1 MEDEEYLFIDNKTVV
16 ALEKMRQHYNAL
28 VEAYEELPTLNTMR
42 KVPLEDAISMIGM
55 IMEGI
60 MNELSDYDWEEVRR
74 DETKKVTLRHYI

>member
-60 MNELSDYDWEEVRR
+60 MNELSDYDWEEVRS
-74 DETKKVTLRHYI
+74 DE

>member
-74 DETKKVTLRHYI
+74 DE

>member
-28 VEAYEELPTLNTMR
+28 IEAYEELPTLNTMR

-74 DETKKVTLRHYI
+74 DE

>member
-1 MEDEEYLFIDNKTVV
+1 MEDEEYLVSDNKTVV

-28 VEAYEELPTLNTMR
+28 IEAYEELPTLNTMR

-74 DETKKVTLRHYI
+74 DE

>member
-60 MNELSDYDWEEVRR
+60 MNELSDYDREEERR
-74 DETKKVTLRHYI
+74 DE

>member
-1 MEDEEYLFIDNKTVV
+1 
-16 ALEKMRQHYNAL
+16 MRQHYNAL

-74 DETKKVTLRHYI
+74 DG

>member
-42 KVPLEDAISMIGM
+42 KLPLEDAISMIGM

-74 DETKKVTLRHYI
+74 DE

>member
-1 MEDEEYLFIDNKTVV
+1 MDDEEQLFIDNKTVV

-74 DETKKVTLRHYI
+74 DE

>member
-16 ALEKMRQHYNAL
+16 ALEKMRQHYNGL

-60 MNELSDYDWEEVRR
+60 MNELSEYDWEEVRR
-74 DETKKVTLRHYI
+74 DEE

>member
-74 DETKKVTLRHYI
+74 DG

>member
-28 VEAYEELPTLNTMR
+28 IESYEELPTLNTMR

-74 DETKKVTLRHYI
+74 DE

>member
-1 MEDEEYLFIDNKTVV
+1 MEDEEYLFIDNKTVL

-74 DETKKVTLRHYI
+74 DE

>member
-28 VEAYEELPTLNTMR
+28 IEAYEELPTLNTMR

-74 DETKKVTLRHYI
+74 DG

>member
-60 MNELSDYDWEEVRR
+60 MNELRDYDWEEVRR
-74 DETKKVTLRHYI
+74 DE

>member
-16 ALEKMRQHYNAL
+16 ALEKMRQHYNGL

-60 MNELSDYDWEEVRR
+60 MNELSEYDWEEVRR
-74 DETKKVTLRHYI
+74 DE